1 MCYNYLR
8 DIMEILADKLRPKKI
23 DDIIGQKHLVGE
35 GKILTNLVKNKKLFS
50 MIFYGKPGIGKTSIA
65 TALVSE
71 LEMHYK
77 FLNATVNNKSDFDT
91 AIMEAKMYG
100 DMVLIIDEIHR
111 MNKDKQD
118 LLLPYIENG
127 TIILIGLT
135 TSNPYHK
142 INPAIRSRCQI
153 FELHE
158 LSKEDIIDGLN
169 KALPKLD
176 NIKIDKD
183 AIDYVANLA
192 SGDMRFA
199 LNLLE
204 VAYYSSDKKITLEDI
219 KKINN
224 KPVFFHDKDG
234 DGHYDV
240 LSALQKS
247 IRGSDV
253 DASLHYLA
261 RLIEAEDLDSIYRRL
276 SVIAYEDIGMAN
288 PGIGPRVMA
297 AISAAELVG
306 LPEARIALG
315 QIVVEMAL
323 SPKSNSSHLALDDAI
338 NDIRKGNTG
347 NVPDNIKTSSP
358 DYLYPHNY
366 PNDWV
371 KQNYMPKNLIG
382 KKYYRPK
389 NNKISVI
396 GLGVYSLAISK
407 MLAKKDEN
415 EIVIWTENNEKY
427 EEYKKTKKVASV
439 FDTKLPKN
447 IKISASMEDA
457 LENTN
462 LIYIITASKYVD
474 IVTKQMKP
482 YYNPK
487 IPVCIASKGIEESR
501 EELLSNIVKNALK
514 TNNIAVI
521 SGPTFAVDILNNEPV
536 ALALAS
542 KTKKAKE
549 YVLNTLANDTLKL
562 RPSKDMIGIQMCGSI
577 KNVIAIASGILSG
590 LGYSNSTQS
599 FLINESLH
607 DIKDIIKI
615 FGGNPKTILSF
626 AGVGDLM
633 LTCTSTKSRNFSFGV
648 IVGSTKDQNKI
659 NEYLA
664 THTVEGYNTLEIVYK
679 MLQKKGIEI
688 ELITTI
694 YDIVYNGIDA
704 NTLAK
709 FLVTK
714 K

>member
-1 MCYNYLR
+1 M
-8 DIMEILADKLRPKKI
+8 
-23 DDIIGQKHLVGE
+23 
-35 GKILTNLVKNKKLFS
+35 
-50 MIFYGKPGIGKTSIA
+50 
-65 TALVSE
+65 
-71 LEMHYK
+71 
-77 FLNATVNNKSDFDT
+77 
-91 AIMEAKMYG
+91 
-100 DMVLIIDEIHR
+100 
-111 MNKDKQD
+111 
-118 LLLPYIENG
+118 
-127 TIILIGLT
+127 
-135 TSNPYHK
+135 
-142 INPAIRSRCQI
+142 
-153 FELHE
+153 
-158 LSKEDIIDGLN
+158 
-169 KALPKLD
+169 
-176 NIKIDKD
+176 
-183 AIDYVANLA
+183 
-192 SGDMRFA
+192 
-199 LNLLE
+199 
-204 VAYYSSDKKITLEDI
+204 
-219 KKINN
+219 
-224 KPVFFHDKDG
+224 
-234 DGHYDV
+234 
-240 LSALQKS
+240 
-247 IRGSDV
+247 
-253 DASLHYLA
+253 
-261 RLIEAEDLDSIYRRL
+261 
-276 SVIAYEDIGMAN
+276 
-288 PGIGPRVMA
+288 
-297 AISAAELVG
+297 
-306 LPEARIALG
+306 
-315 QIVVEMAL
+315 
-323 SPKSNSSHLALDDAI
+323 
-338 NDIRKGNTG
+338 
-347 NVPDNIKTSSP
+347 
-358 DYLYPHNY
+358 
-366 PNDWV
+366 
-371 KQNYMPKNLIG
+371 
-382 KKYYRPK
+382 
-389 NNKISVI
+389 KISVI

-427 EEYKKTKKVASV
+427 EEYKKAKKVASV

-447 IKISASMEDA
+447 IKISASMEDT

-694 YDIVYNGIDA
+694 YDIVYNGVDA

>member
-1 MCYNYLR
+1 M
-8 DIMEILADKLRPKKI
+8 
-23 DDIIGQKHLVGE
+23 
-35 GKILTNLVKNKKLFS
+35 
-50 MIFYGKPGIGKTSIA
+50 
-65 TALVSE
+65 
-71 LEMHYK
+71 
-77 FLNATVNNKSDFDT
+77 
-91 AIMEAKMYG
+91 
-100 DMVLIIDEIHR
+100 
-111 MNKDKQD
+111 
-118 LLLPYIENG
+118 
-127 TIILIGLT
+127 
-135 TSNPYHK
+135 
-142 INPAIRSRCQI
+142 
-153 FELHE
+153 
-158 LSKEDIIDGLN
+158 
-169 KALPKLD
+169 
-176 NIKIDKD
+176 
-183 AIDYVANLA
+183 
-192 SGDMRFA
+192 
-199 LNLLE
+199 
-204 VAYYSSDKKITLEDI
+204 
-219 KKINN
+219 
-224 KPVFFHDKDG
+224 
-234 DGHYDV
+234 
-240 LSALQKS
+240 
-247 IRGSDV
+247 
-253 DASLHYLA
+253 
-261 RLIEAEDLDSIYRRL
+261 
-276 SVIAYEDIGMAN
+276 
-288 PGIGPRVMA
+288 
-297 AISAAELVG
+297 
-306 LPEARIALG
+306 
-315 QIVVEMAL
+315 
-323 SPKSNSSHLALDDAI
+323 
-338 NDIRKGNTG
+338 
-347 NVPDNIKTSSP
+347 
-358 DYLYPHNY
+358 
-366 PNDWV
+366 
-371 KQNYMPKNLIG
+371 
-382 KKYYRPK
+382 
-389 NNKISVI
+389 KISVI

-427 EEYKKTKKVASV
+427 EEYKKIKKVASV
-439 FDTKLPKN
+439 FDTKVPKN
-447 IKISASMEDA
+447 IKISASMEDT

-694 YDIVYNGIDA
+694 YDIVYNGVDA

>member
-1 MCYNYLR
+1 M
-8 DIMEILADKLRPKKI
+8 
-23 DDIIGQKHLVGE
+23 
-35 GKILTNLVKNKKLFS
+35 
-50 MIFYGKPGIGKTSIA
+50 
-65 TALVSE
+65 
-71 LEMHYK
+71 
-77 FLNATVNNKSDFDT
+77 
-91 AIMEAKMYG
+91 
-100 DMVLIIDEIHR
+100 
-111 MNKDKQD
+111 
-118 LLLPYIENG
+118 
-127 TIILIGLT
+127 
-135 TSNPYHK
+135 
-142 INPAIRSRCQI
+142 
-153 FELHE
+153 
-158 LSKEDIIDGLN
+158 
-169 KALPKLD
+169 
-176 NIKIDKD
+176 
-183 AIDYVANLA
+183 
-192 SGDMRFA
+192 
-199 LNLLE
+199 
-204 VAYYSSDKKITLEDI
+204 
-219 KKINN
+219 
-224 KPVFFHDKDG
+224 
-234 DGHYDV
+234 
-240 LSALQKS
+240 
-247 IRGSDV
+247 
-253 DASLHYLA
+253 
-261 RLIEAEDLDSIYRRL
+261 
-276 SVIAYEDIGMAN
+276 
-288 PGIGPRVMA
+288 
-297 AISAAELVG
+297 
-306 LPEARIALG
+306 
-315 QIVVEMAL
+315 
-323 SPKSNSSHLALDDAI
+323 
-338 NDIRKGNTG
+338 
-347 NVPDNIKTSSP
+347 
-358 DYLYPHNY
+358 
-366 PNDWV
+366 
-371 KQNYMPKNLIG
+371 
-382 KKYYRPK
+382 
-389 NNKISVI
+389 KISVI

-407 MLAKKDEN
+407 MLAKKGEN

-427 EEYKKTKKVASV
+427 EEYKKTKKVVSV

-447 IKISASMEDA
+447 IKISASMEDV

-482 YYNPK
+482 YYNPE

-501 EELLSNIVKNALK
+501 EELLSNIVKNTLK

-615 FGGNPKTILSF
+615 FGGKPKTILSF

-633 LTCTSTKSRNFSFGV
+633 LTCTSTKSRNFSFGY

-694 YDIVYNGIDA
+694 YDIVYNGVDA
-704 NTLAK
+704 NTLAT

>member
-1 MCYNYLR
+1 M
-8 DIMEILADKLRPKKI
+8 
-23 DDIIGQKHLVGE
+23 
-35 GKILTNLVKNKKLFS
+35 
-50 MIFYGKPGIGKTSIA
+50 
-65 TALVSE
+65 
-71 LEMHYK
+71 
-77 FLNATVNNKSDFDT
+77 
-91 AIMEAKMYG
+91 
-100 DMVLIIDEIHR
+100 
-111 MNKDKQD
+111 
-118 LLLPYIENG
+118 
-127 TIILIGLT
+127 
-135 TSNPYHK
+135 
-142 INPAIRSRCQI
+142 
-153 FELHE
+153 
-158 LSKEDIIDGLN
+158 
-169 KALPKLD
+169 
-176 NIKIDKD
+176 
-183 AIDYVANLA
+183 
-192 SGDMRFA
+192 
-199 LNLLE
+199 
-204 VAYYSSDKKITLEDI
+204 
-219 KKINN
+219 
-224 KPVFFHDKDG
+224 
-234 DGHYDV
+234 
-240 LSALQKS
+240 
-247 IRGSDV
+247 
-253 DASLHYLA
+253 
-261 RLIEAEDLDSIYRRL
+261 
-276 SVIAYEDIGMAN
+276 
-288 PGIGPRVMA
+288 
-297 AISAAELVG
+297 
-306 LPEARIALG
+306 
-315 QIVVEMAL
+315 
-323 SPKSNSSHLALDDAI
+323 
-338 NDIRKGNTG
+338 
-347 NVPDNIKTSSP
+347 
-358 DYLYPHNY
+358 
-366 PNDWV
+366 
-371 KQNYMPKNLIG
+371 
-382 KKYYRPK
+382 
-389 NNKISVI
+389 KISVI

-447 IKISASMEDA
+447 IKISASMEDT

-615 FGGNPKTILSF
+615 FCGNPKTILSF

-694 YDIVYNGIDA
+694 YDIVYNGVDA

>member
-1 MCYNYLR
+1 M
-8 DIMEILADKLRPKKI
+8 
-23 DDIIGQKHLVGE
+23 
-35 GKILTNLVKNKKLFS
+35 
-50 MIFYGKPGIGKTSIA
+50 
-65 TALVSE
+65 
-71 LEMHYK
+71 
-77 FLNATVNNKSDFDT
+77 
-91 AIMEAKMYG
+91 
-100 DMVLIIDEIHR
+100 
-111 MNKDKQD
+111 
-118 LLLPYIENG
+118 
-127 TIILIGLT
+127 
-135 TSNPYHK
+135 
-142 INPAIRSRCQI
+142 
-153 FELHE
+153 
-158 LSKEDIIDGLN
+158 
-169 KALPKLD
+169 
-176 NIKIDKD
+176 
-183 AIDYVANLA
+183 
-192 SGDMRFA
+192 
-199 LNLLE
+199 
-204 VAYYSSDKKITLEDI
+204 
-219 KKINN
+219 
-224 KPVFFHDKDG
+224 
-234 DGHYDV
+234 
-240 LSALQKS
+240 
-247 IRGSDV
+247 
-253 DASLHYLA
+253 
-261 RLIEAEDLDSIYRRL
+261 
-276 SVIAYEDIGMAN
+276 
-288 PGIGPRVMA
+288 
-297 AISAAELVG
+297 
-306 LPEARIALG
+306 
-315 QIVVEMAL
+315 
-323 SPKSNSSHLALDDAI
+323 
-338 NDIRKGNTG
+338 
-347 NVPDNIKTSSP
+347 
-358 DYLYPHNY
+358 
-366 PNDWV
+366 
-371 KQNYMPKNLIG
+371 
-382 KKYYRPK
+382 
-389 NNKISVI
+389 KISVI

-427 EEYKKTKKVASV
+427 EEYKKTKKVSSV

-447 IKISASMEDA
+447 IKISASMEDT

-474 IVTKQMKP
+474 IVTKEMKP

-501 EELLSNIVKNALK
+501 EEFLSNIVKNALK

-694 YDIVYNGIDA
+694 YDIVYNGVDA

>member
-1 MCYNYLR
+1 M
-8 DIMEILADKLRPKKI
+8 
-23 DDIIGQKHLVGE
+23 
-35 GKILTNLVKNKKLFS
+35 
-50 MIFYGKPGIGKTSIA
+50 
-65 TALVSE
+65 
-71 LEMHYK
+71 
-77 FLNATVNNKSDFDT
+77 
-91 AIMEAKMYG
+91 
-100 DMVLIIDEIHR
+100 
-111 MNKDKQD
+111 
-118 LLLPYIENG
+118 
-127 TIILIGLT
+127 
-135 TSNPYHK
+135 
-142 INPAIRSRCQI
+142 
-153 FELHE
+153 
-158 LSKEDIIDGLN
+158 
-169 KALPKLD
+169 
-176 NIKIDKD
+176 
-183 AIDYVANLA
+183 
-192 SGDMRFA
+192 
-199 LNLLE
+199 
-204 VAYYSSDKKITLEDI
+204 
-219 KKINN
+219 
-224 KPVFFHDKDG
+224 
-234 DGHYDV
+234 
-240 LSALQKS
+240 
-247 IRGSDV
+247 
-253 DASLHYLA
+253 
-261 RLIEAEDLDSIYRRL
+261 
-276 SVIAYEDIGMAN
+276 
-288 PGIGPRVMA
+288 
-297 AISAAELVG
+297 
-306 LPEARIALG
+306 
-315 QIVVEMAL
+315 
-323 SPKSNSSHLALDDAI
+323 
-338 NDIRKGNTG
+338 
-347 NVPDNIKTSSP
+347 
-358 DYLYPHNY
+358 
-366 PNDWV
+366 
-371 KQNYMPKNLIG
+371 
-382 KKYYRPK
+382 
-389 NNKISVI
+389 KISVI

-447 IKISASMEDA
+447 IKISASMEDT

-487 IPVCIASKGIEESR
+487 IPVCIEESR

-694 YDIVYNGIDA
+694 YDIVYNGVDA

>member
-1 MCYNYLR
+1 M
-8 DIMEILADKLRPKKI
+8 
-23 DDIIGQKHLVGE
+23 
-35 GKILTNLVKNKKLFS
+35 
-50 MIFYGKPGIGKTSIA
+50 
-65 TALVSE
+65 
-71 LEMHYK
+71 
-77 FLNATVNNKSDFDT
+77 
-91 AIMEAKMYG
+91 
-100 DMVLIIDEIHR
+100 
-111 MNKDKQD
+111 
-118 LLLPYIENG
+118 
-127 TIILIGLT
+127 
-135 TSNPYHK
+135 
-142 INPAIRSRCQI
+142 
-153 FELHE
+153 
-158 LSKEDIIDGLN
+158 
-169 KALPKLD
+169 
-176 NIKIDKD
+176 
-183 AIDYVANLA
+183 
-192 SGDMRFA
+192 
-199 LNLLE
+199 
-204 VAYYSSDKKITLEDI
+204 
-219 KKINN
+219 
-224 KPVFFHDKDG
+224 
-234 DGHYDV
+234 
-240 LSALQKS
+240 
-247 IRGSDV
+247 
-253 DASLHYLA
+253 
-261 RLIEAEDLDSIYRRL
+261 
-276 SVIAYEDIGMAN
+276 
-288 PGIGPRVMA
+288 
-297 AISAAELVG
+297 
-306 LPEARIALG
+306 
-315 QIVVEMAL
+315 
-323 SPKSNSSHLALDDAI
+323 
-338 NDIRKGNTG
+338 
-347 NVPDNIKTSSP
+347 
-358 DYLYPHNY
+358 
-366 PNDWV
+366 
-371 KQNYMPKNLIG
+371 
-382 KKYYRPK
+382 
-389 NNKISVI
+389 KISVI

-474 IVTKQMKP
+474 IVTKQMKL
-482 YYNPK
+482 YYNPE
-487 IPVCIASKGIEESR
+487 IPICIASKGIEESR

-562 RPSKDMIGIQMCGSI
+562 RPSKDMIGIQICGSI

-688 ELITTI
+688 KLITTI
-694 YDIVYNGIDA
+694 YDIVYNGVDA
-704 NTLAK
+704 NTLAT

>member
-1 MCYNYLR
+1 M
-8 DIMEILADKLRPKKI
+8 
-23 DDIIGQKHLVGE
+23 
-35 GKILTNLVKNKKLFS
+35 
-50 MIFYGKPGIGKTSIA
+50 
-65 TALVSE
+65 
-71 LEMHYK
+71 
-77 FLNATVNNKSDFDT
+77 
-91 AIMEAKMYG
+91 
-100 DMVLIIDEIHR
+100 
-111 MNKDKQD
+111 
-118 LLLPYIENG
+118 
-127 TIILIGLT
+127 
-135 TSNPYHK
+135 
-142 INPAIRSRCQI
+142 
-153 FELHE
+153 
-158 LSKEDIIDGLN
+158 
-169 KALPKLD
+169 
-176 NIKIDKD
+176 
-183 AIDYVANLA
+183 
-192 SGDMRFA
+192 
-199 LNLLE
+199 
-204 VAYYSSDKKITLEDI
+204 
-219 KKINN
+219 
-224 KPVFFHDKDG
+224 
-234 DGHYDV
+234 
-240 LSALQKS
+240 
-247 IRGSDV
+247 
-253 DASLHYLA
+253 
-261 RLIEAEDLDSIYRRL
+261 
-276 SVIAYEDIGMAN
+276 
-288 PGIGPRVMA
+288 
-297 AISAAELVG
+297 
-306 LPEARIALG
+306 
-315 QIVVEMAL
+315 
-323 SPKSNSSHLALDDAI
+323 
-338 NDIRKGNTG
+338 
-347 NVPDNIKTSSP
+347 
-358 DYLYPHNY
+358 
-366 PNDWV
+366 
-371 KQNYMPKNLIG
+371 
-382 KKYYRPK
+382 
-389 NNKISVI
+389 KISVI

-447 IKISASMEDA
+447 IKISASMEDT

-482 YYNPK
+482 NYNPE

-694 YDIVYNGIDA
+694 YDIVYNGVDA
-704 NTLAK
+704 NTLAT

>member
-1 MCYNYLR
+1 M
-8 DIMEILADKLRPKKI
+8 
-23 DDIIGQKHLVGE
+23 
-35 GKILTNLVKNKKLFS
+35 
-50 MIFYGKPGIGKTSIA
+50 
-65 TALVSE
+65 
-71 LEMHYK
+71 
-77 FLNATVNNKSDFDT
+77 
-91 AIMEAKMYG
+91 
-100 DMVLIIDEIHR
+100 
-111 MNKDKQD
+111 
-118 LLLPYIENG
+118 
-127 TIILIGLT
+127 
-135 TSNPYHK
+135 
-142 INPAIRSRCQI
+142 
-153 FELHE
+153 
-158 LSKEDIIDGLN
+158 
-169 KALPKLD
+169 
-176 NIKIDKD
+176 
-183 AIDYVANLA
+183 
-192 SGDMRFA
+192 
-199 LNLLE
+199 
-204 VAYYSSDKKITLEDI
+204 
-219 KKINN
+219 
-224 KPVFFHDKDG
+224 
-234 DGHYDV
+234 
-240 LSALQKS
+240 
-247 IRGSDV
+247 
-253 DASLHYLA
+253 
-261 RLIEAEDLDSIYRRL
+261 
-276 SVIAYEDIGMAN
+276 
-288 PGIGPRVMA
+288 
-297 AISAAELVG
+297 
-306 LPEARIALG
+306 
-315 QIVVEMAL
+315 
-323 SPKSNSSHLALDDAI
+323 
-338 NDIRKGNTG
+338 
-347 NVPDNIKTSSP
+347 
-358 DYLYPHNY
+358 
-366 PNDWV
+366 
-371 KQNYMPKNLIG
+371 
-382 KKYYRPK
+382 
-389 NNKISVI
+389 KISVI

-447 IKISASMEDA
+447 IKISASMEDT

>member
-1 MCYNYLR
+1 M
-8 DIMEILADKLRPKKI
+8 
-23 DDIIGQKHLVGE
+23 
-35 GKILTNLVKNKKLFS
+35 
-50 MIFYGKPGIGKTSIA
+50 
-65 TALVSE
+65 
-71 LEMHYK
+71 
-77 FLNATVNNKSDFDT
+77 
-91 AIMEAKMYG
+91 
-100 DMVLIIDEIHR
+100 
-111 MNKDKQD
+111 
-118 LLLPYIENG
+118 
-127 TIILIGLT
+127 
-135 TSNPYHK
+135 
-142 INPAIRSRCQI
+142 
-153 FELHE
+153 
-158 LSKEDIIDGLN
+158 
-169 KALPKLD
+169 
-176 NIKIDKD
+176 
-183 AIDYVANLA
+183 
-192 SGDMRFA
+192 
-199 LNLLE
+199 
-204 VAYYSSDKKITLEDI
+204 
-219 KKINN
+219 
-224 KPVFFHDKDG
+224 
-234 DGHYDV
+234 
-240 LSALQKS
+240 
-247 IRGSDV
+247 
-253 DASLHYLA
+253 
-261 RLIEAEDLDSIYRRL
+261 
-276 SVIAYEDIGMAN
+276 
-288 PGIGPRVMA
+288 
-297 AISAAELVG
+297 
-306 LPEARIALG
+306 
-315 QIVVEMAL
+315 
-323 SPKSNSSHLALDDAI
+323 
-338 NDIRKGNTG
+338 
-347 NVPDNIKTSSP
+347 
-358 DYLYPHNY
+358 
-366 PNDWV
+366 
-371 KQNYMPKNLIG
+371 
-382 KKYYRPK
+382 
-389 NNKISVI
+389 KISVI

-447 IKISASMEDA
+447 IKISASMEDT

-482 YYNPK
+482 YYNPE

-694 YDIVYNGIDA
+694 YDIVYNGVDA

>member
-1 MCYNYLR
+1 M
-8 DIMEILADKLRPKKI
+8 
-23 DDIIGQKHLVGE
+23 
-35 GKILTNLVKNKKLFS
+35 
-50 MIFYGKPGIGKTSIA
+50 
-65 TALVSE
+65 
-71 LEMHYK
+71 
-77 FLNATVNNKSDFDT
+77 
-91 AIMEAKMYG
+91 
-100 DMVLIIDEIHR
+100 
-111 MNKDKQD
+111 
-118 LLLPYIENG
+118 
-127 TIILIGLT
+127 
-135 TSNPYHK
+135 
-142 INPAIRSRCQI
+142 
-153 FELHE
+153 
-158 LSKEDIIDGLN
+158 
-169 KALPKLD
+169 
-176 NIKIDKD
+176 
-183 AIDYVANLA
+183 
-192 SGDMRFA
+192 
-199 LNLLE
+199 
-204 VAYYSSDKKITLEDI
+204 
-219 KKINN
+219 
-224 KPVFFHDKDG
+224 
-234 DGHYDV
+234 
-240 LSALQKS
+240 
-247 IRGSDV
+247 
-253 DASLHYLA
+253 
-261 RLIEAEDLDSIYRRL
+261 
-276 SVIAYEDIGMAN
+276 
-288 PGIGPRVMA
+288 
-297 AISAAELVG
+297 
-306 LPEARIALG
+306 
-315 QIVVEMAL
+315 
-323 SPKSNSSHLALDDAI
+323 
-338 NDIRKGNTG
+338 
-347 NVPDNIKTSSP
+347 
-358 DYLYPHNY
+358 
-366 PNDWV
+366 
-371 KQNYMPKNLIG
+371 
-382 KKYYRPK
+382 
-389 NNKISVI
+389 KISVI

-447 IKISASMEDA
+447 IKISASMENV

-474 IVTKQMKP
+474 IVTKQIKP
-482 YYNPK
+482 YYNPE

-694 YDIVYNGIDA
+694 YDIVYNGVDA
-704 NTLAK
+704 NTLAT

>member
-1 MCYNYLR
+1 M
-8 DIMEILADKLRPKKI
+8 K
-23 DDIIGQKHLVGE
+23 V
-35 GKILTNLVKNKKLFS
+35 
-50 MIFYGKPGIGKTSIA
+50 
-65 TALVSE
+65 
-71 LEMHYK
+71 
-77 FLNATVNNKSDFDT
+77 
-91 AIMEAKMYG
+91 
-100 DMVLIIDEIHR
+100 
-111 MNKDKQD
+111 
-118 LLLPYIENG
+118 
-127 TIILIGLT
+127 
-135 TSNPYHK
+135 
-142 INPAIRSRCQI
+142 
-153 FELHE
+153 
-158 LSKEDIIDGLN
+158 
-169 KALPKLD
+169 
-176 NIKIDKD
+176 
-183 AIDYVANLA
+183 
-192 SGDMRFA
+192 
-199 LNLLE
+199 
-204 VAYYSSDKKITLEDI
+204 
-219 KKINN
+219 
-224 KPVFFHDKDG
+224 
-234 DGHYDV
+234 
-240 LSALQKS
+240 
-247 IRGSDV
+247 
-253 DASLHYLA
+253 
-261 RLIEAEDLDSIYRRL
+261 
-276 SVIAYEDIGMAN
+276 
-288 PGIGPRVMA
+288 
-297 AISAAELVG
+297 
-306 LPEARIALG
+306 
-315 QIVVEMAL
+315 
-323 SPKSNSSHLALDDAI
+323 
-338 NDIRKGNTG
+338 
-347 NVPDNIKTSSP
+347 
-358 DYLYPHNY
+358 
-366 PNDWV
+366 
-371 KQNYMPKNLIG
+371 
-382 KKYYRPK
+382 
-389 NNKISVI
+389 SVI

-447 IKISASMEDA
+447 IKISASMEDT

-694 YDIVYNGIDA
+694 YDIVYNGVDA

>member
-1 MCYNYLR
+1 M
-8 DIMEILADKLRPKKI
+8 
-23 DDIIGQKHLVGE
+23 
-35 GKILTNLVKNKKLFS
+35 
-50 MIFYGKPGIGKTSIA
+50 
-65 TALVSE
+65 
-71 LEMHYK
+71 
-77 FLNATVNNKSDFDT
+77 
-91 AIMEAKMYG
+91 
-100 DMVLIIDEIHR
+100 
-111 MNKDKQD
+111 
-118 LLLPYIENG
+118 
-127 TIILIGLT
+127 
-135 TSNPYHK
+135 
-142 INPAIRSRCQI
+142 
-153 FELHE
+153 
-158 LSKEDIIDGLN
+158 
-169 KALPKLD
+169 
-176 NIKIDKD
+176 
-183 AIDYVANLA
+183 
-192 SGDMRFA
+192 
-199 LNLLE
+199 
-204 VAYYSSDKKITLEDI
+204 
-219 KKINN
+219 
-224 KPVFFHDKDG
+224 
-234 DGHYDV
+234 
-240 LSALQKS
+240 
-247 IRGSDV
+247 
-253 DASLHYLA
+253 
-261 RLIEAEDLDSIYRRL
+261 
-276 SVIAYEDIGMAN
+276 
-288 PGIGPRVMA
+288 
-297 AISAAELVG
+297 
-306 LPEARIALG
+306 
-315 QIVVEMAL
+315 
-323 SPKSNSSHLALDDAI
+323 
-338 NDIRKGNTG
+338 
-347 NVPDNIKTSSP
+347 
-358 DYLYPHNY
+358 
-366 PNDWV
+366 
-371 KQNYMPKNLIG
+371 
-382 KKYYRPK
+382 
-389 NNKISVI
+389 KISVI

-447 IKISASMEDA
+447 IKISASMEDT

-694 YDIVYNGIDA
+694 YDIVYNSVDA
-704 NTLAK
+704 NTLAT

>member
-1 MCYNYLR
+1 M
-8 DIMEILADKLRPKKI
+8 
-23 DDIIGQKHLVGE
+23 
-35 GKILTNLVKNKKLFS
+35 
-50 MIFYGKPGIGKTSIA
+50 
-65 TALVSE
+65 
-71 LEMHYK
+71 
-77 FLNATVNNKSDFDT
+77 
-91 AIMEAKMYG
+91 
-100 DMVLIIDEIHR
+100 
-111 MNKDKQD
+111 
-118 LLLPYIENG
+118 
-127 TIILIGLT
+127 
-135 TSNPYHK
+135 
-142 INPAIRSRCQI
+142 
-153 FELHE
+153 
-158 LSKEDIIDGLN
+158 
-169 KALPKLD
+169 
-176 NIKIDKD
+176 
-183 AIDYVANLA
+183 
-192 SGDMRFA
+192 
-199 LNLLE
+199 
-204 VAYYSSDKKITLEDI
+204 
-219 KKINN
+219 
-224 KPVFFHDKDG
+224 
-234 DGHYDV
+234 
-240 LSALQKS
+240 
-247 IRGSDV
+247 
-253 DASLHYLA
+253 
-261 RLIEAEDLDSIYRRL
+261 
-276 SVIAYEDIGMAN
+276 
-288 PGIGPRVMA
+288 
-297 AISAAELVG
+297 
-306 LPEARIALG
+306 
-315 QIVVEMAL
+315 
-323 SPKSNSSHLALDDAI
+323 
-338 NDIRKGNTG
+338 
-347 NVPDNIKTSSP
+347 
-358 DYLYPHNY
+358 
-366 PNDWV
+366 
-371 KQNYMPKNLIG
+371 
-382 KKYYRPK
+382 
-389 NNKISVI
+389 KISVI

-447 IKISASMEDA
+447 IKISASMEDT

-482 YYNPK
+482 YYNPE

-694 YDIVYNGIDA
+694 YDIVYNGVGA

>member
-1 MCYNYLR
+1 M
-8 DIMEILADKLRPKKI
+8 
-23 DDIIGQKHLVGE
+23 
-35 GKILTNLVKNKKLFS
+35 
-50 MIFYGKPGIGKTSIA
+50 
-65 TALVSE
+65 
-71 LEMHYK
+71 
-77 FLNATVNNKSDFDT
+77 
-91 AIMEAKMYG
+91 
-100 DMVLIIDEIHR
+100 
-111 MNKDKQD
+111 
-118 LLLPYIENG
+118 
-127 TIILIGLT
+127 
-135 TSNPYHK
+135 
-142 INPAIRSRCQI
+142 
-153 FELHE
+153 
-158 LSKEDIIDGLN
+158 
-169 KALPKLD
+169 
-176 NIKIDKD
+176 
-183 AIDYVANLA
+183 
-192 SGDMRFA
+192 
-199 LNLLE
+199 
-204 VAYYSSDKKITLEDI
+204 
-219 KKINN
+219 
-224 KPVFFHDKDG
+224 
-234 DGHYDV
+234 
-240 LSALQKS
+240 
-247 IRGSDV
+247 
-253 DASLHYLA
+253 
-261 RLIEAEDLDSIYRRL
+261 
-276 SVIAYEDIGMAN
+276 
-288 PGIGPRVMA
+288 
-297 AISAAELVG
+297 
-306 LPEARIALG
+306 
-315 QIVVEMAL
+315 
-323 SPKSNSSHLALDDAI
+323 
-338 NDIRKGNTG
+338 
-347 NVPDNIKTSSP
+347 
-358 DYLYPHNY
+358 
-366 PNDWV
+366 
-371 KQNYMPKNLIG
+371 
-382 KKYYRPK
+382 
-389 NNKISVI
+389 KISVI

-407 MLAKKDEN
+407 MLAKKDKN

-447 IKISASMEDA
+447 IKISASMEDT

-474 IVTKQMKP
+474 IVTKEMKP

-694 YDIVYNGIDA
+694 YDIVYNGVDA